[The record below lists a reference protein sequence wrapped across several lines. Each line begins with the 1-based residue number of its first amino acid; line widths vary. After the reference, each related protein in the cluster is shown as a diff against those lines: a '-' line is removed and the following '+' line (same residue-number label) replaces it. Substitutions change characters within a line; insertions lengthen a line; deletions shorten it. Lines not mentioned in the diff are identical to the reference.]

1 MKVSNFLI
9 YNLNHMSLARAQLK
23 EKEVSSSILD
33 LLAYFA
39 VMSIRLDFDTL
50 YSYLPIRTGHLVVKK
65 QLRSLIRQGKVQCI
79 DNLFGLKG
87 YKYTSQKRPQAHRA
101 ELLKKA
107 RRWSRLIR
115 LIPAVKSVVV
125 INSVAYGNVHSGSD
139 IDLFIVT
146 TPNRIFLTKGFLM
159 YFLKL
164 IKQLED
170 QQVSAGRFSLGMFV
184 TTKGVKL
191 EKDMM
196 KVNNPDLAPRMVTG
210 IPVYGADTW
219 YGILKNDPY
228 LRAHL
233 PNYIWPKTSIQIHG
247 SGTRLLDKLD
257 DIGYRRHLSHTAS
270 QPKTHHPDAFIRVR
284 PDIINL
290 HHKDATQHIAEKW
303 MSIRSNY

>member
-1 MKVSNFLI
+1 
-9 YNLNHMSLARAQLK
+9 MSIARAQLK
-23 EKEVSSSILD
+23 EKEVSRSIID

-39 VMSIRLDFDTL
+39 VMNIRIDFDTL

-87 YKYTSQKRPQAHRA
+87 HKYTSQKIPRA
-101 ELLKKA
+101 RRAALIKKA
-107 RRWSRLIR
+107 QRWSLLMRL
-115 LIPAVKSVVV
+115 LPAVKSIVV
-125 INSVAYGNVHSGSD
+125 INSVAYGNVHKDSD

-146 TPNRIFLTKGFLM
+146 SPNRIFLTKGFLM
-159 YFLKL
+159 YFLRL

-170 QQVSAGRFSLGMFV
+170 QQVSAGRFSLGMFM

-196 KVNNPDLAPRMVTG
+196 KVNNPDLAPRMITG

-219 YGILKNDPY
+219 YSILKNDPY
-228 LRAHL
+228 LQSQL
-233 PNYIWPKTSIQIHG
+233 PNYIWPKTSIRIHG
-247 SGTRLLDKLD
+247 SGIKLLDRLD

-290 HHKDATQHIAEKW
+290 HHKGTSAQIAEKW
-303 MSIRSNY
+303 QTIRSNY

>member
-1 MKVSNFLI
+1 
-9 YNLNHMSLARAQLK
+9 MSIARAQLK
-23 EKEVSSSILD
+23 EKEVSRSIID

-39 VMSIRLDFDTL
+39 VMNIRIDFDTL

-87 YKYTSQKRPQAHRA
+87 HKYTSQKIPRA
-101 ELLKKA
+101 RRAALIKKA
-107 RRWSRLIR
+107 QRWSLLMRL
-115 LIPAVKSVVV
+115 LPAVKSIVV
-125 INSVAYGNVHSGSD
+125 INSVAYGNVHKDSD

-146 TPNRIFLTKGFLM
+146 SPNRIFLTKGLLM

-170 QQVSAGRFSLGMFV
+170 QQVSAGRFSLGMFM

-196 KVNNPDLAPRMVTG
+196 KVNNPDLAPRMITG

-219 YGILKNDPY
+219 YSILKNDPY
-228 LRAHL
+228 LQAQL
-233 PNYIWPKTSIQIHG
+233 PNYIWPKTSIRIHG
-247 SGTRLLDKLD
+247 SGIKLLDRLD

-290 HHKDATQHIAEKW
+290 HHKGTSAQIAEKW
-303 MSIRSNY
+303 QTIRSNY

>member
-1 MKVSNFLI
+1 
-9 YNLNHMSLARAQLK
+9 MSIARAQLK
-23 EKEVSSSILD
+23 EKEVSRSIID

-39 VMSIRLDFDTL
+39 VMNIRIDFDTL

-87 YKYTSQKRPQAHRA
+87 YKYTSQKTPRA
-101 ELLKKA
+101 RRAALIKKA
-107 RRWSRLIR
+107 QRWSLLMRL
-115 LIPAVKSVVV
+115 LPAVKSIVV
-125 INSVAYGNVHSGSD
+125 INSVAYGNVHKDSD

-146 TPNRIFLTKGFLM
+146 SPNRIFLTKGFLM
-159 YFLKL
+159 YFLRL

-170 QQVSAGRFSLGMFV
+170 QQVSAGRFSLGMFM

-196 KVNNPDLAPRMVTG
+196 KVNNPDLAPRMITG

-219 YGILKNDPY
+219 YSILKNDPY
-228 LRAHL
+228 LQAQL
-233 PNYIWPKTSIQIHG
+233 PNYIWPKTSIRIHG
-247 SGTRLLDKLD
+247 SGIKLLDRLD

-290 HHKDATQHIAEKW
+290 HHKGTSAQIAEKW
-303 MSIRSNY
+303 QTIRSNY

>member
-1 MKVSNFLI
+1 
-9 YNLNHMSLARAQLK
+9 MSIARAQLK
-23 EKEVSSSILD
+23 EKEVSRSIID

-39 VMSIRLDFDTL
+39 VMNIRIDFDTL

-87 YKYTSQKRPQAHRA
+87 YKYTSQKIPRA
-101 ELLKKA
+101 RRAALIKKA
-107 RRWSRLIR
+107 QRWSLLMRL
-115 LIPAVKSVVV
+115 LPAVKSIVV
-125 INSVAYGNVHSGSD
+125 INSVAYGNVHKDSD

-146 TPNRIFLTKGFLM
+146 SPNRIFLTKGFLM
-159 YFLKL
+159 YFLRL

-170 QQVSAGRFSLGMFV
+170 QQVSAGRFSLGMFM

-196 KVNNPDLAPRMVTG
+196 KVNNPDLAPRMITG

-219 YGILKNDPY
+219 YSILKNDPY
-228 LRAHL
+228 LQAQL
-233 PNYIWPKTSIQIHG
+233 PNYIWPKTSIRIHG
-247 SGTRLLDKLD
+247 SGIKLLDRLD

-290 HHKDATQHIAEKW
+290 HHKGTSAQIAEKW
-303 MSIRSNY
+303 QTIRSNY

>member
-1 MKVSNFLI
+1 
-9 YNLNHMSLARAQLK
+9 MSIAQAQLK
-23 EKEVSSSILD
+23 EKQVSESILD

-39 VMSIRLDFDTL
+39 VMNIRLDFDTL
-50 YSYLPIRTGHLVVKK
+50 YSYLSIKTGHLVVKK
-65 QLRSLIRQGKVQCI
+65 QLRSLMRQGKVQCI

-87 YKYTSQKRPQAHRA
+87 YKYTSQKIPRAHRA
-101 ELLKKA
+101 ILLKKA
-107 RRWSRLIR
+107 RHWSRLIR
-115 LIPAVKSVVV
+115 LVPAVKSIVV

-146 TPNRIFLTKGFLM
+146 SPNRIFLTKGFLM

-196 KVNNPDLAPRMVTG
+196 KVNNPALAPQMITG
-210 IPVYGADTW
+210 IPVYGADIW

-228 LRAHL
+228 LQAHL
-233 PNYIWPKTSIQIHG
+233 PNYIWPKTSIRIHG
-247 SGTRLLDKLD
+247 SGIKLLDKLD

-290 HHKDATQHIAEKW
+290 HHKGTSAQIAERW
-303 MSIRSNY
+303 LSIRSNY

>member
-1 MKVSNFLI
+1 
-9 YNLNHMSLARAQLK
+9 MSIARAQLK
-23 EKEVSSSILD
+23 EKEVSRSIID

-39 VMSIRLDFDTL
+39 VMNIRIDFDTL

-87 YKYTSQKRPQAHRA
+87 HKYTSQKIPRA
-101 ELLKKA
+101 RRAALIKKA
-107 RRWSRLIR
+107 QRWSLLMRL
-115 LIPAVKSVVV
+115 LPAVKSIVV
-125 INSVAYGNVHSGSD
+125 INSVAYGNVHKDSD

-146 TPNRIFLTKGFLM
+146 SPNRIFLTKGFLM
-159 YFLKL
+159 YFLRL

-170 QQVSAGRFSLGMFV
+170 QQVSAGRFSLGMFM

-196 KVNNPDLAPRMVTG
+196 KVNNPDLAPRMITG

-219 YGILKNDPY
+219 YSILKNDPY
-228 LRAHL
+228 LQAQL
-233 PNYIWPKTSIQIHG
+233 PNYIWPKTSIRIHG
-247 SGTRLLDKLD
+247 SGIKLLDRLD

-290 HHKDATQHIAEKW
+290 HHKGTSAQIAEKW
-303 MSIRSNY
+303 QTIRSNY

>member
-1 MKVSNFLI
+1 
-9 YNLNHMSLARAQLK
+9 MSIAQAQLK
-23 EKEVSSSILD
+23 EKQVSESILD

-39 VMSIRLDFDTL
+39 VMNIRLDFDTL
-50 YSYLPIRTGHLVVKK
+50 YSYLSIKTGHLVVKK
-65 QLRSLIRQGKVQCI
+65 QLRSLMRQGKVQCI

-87 YKYTSQKRPQAHRA
+87 YKYTSQKISRAHRA
-101 ELLKKA
+101 ILLKKA
-107 RRWSRLIR
+107 RHWSRLIR
-115 LIPAVKSVVV
+115 LVPAVKSIVV
-125 INSVAYGNVHSGSD
+125 INSVAYGNVHKDSD

-146 TPNRIFLTKGFLM
+146 SPNRIFLTKGFLM

-196 KVNNPDLAPRMVTG
+196 KVNNPALAPQMITG
-210 IPVYGADTW
+210 IPVYGADIW

-228 LRAHL
+228 LQAHL
-233 PNYIWPKTSIQIHG
+233 PNYIWPKTSIRIHG
-247 SGTRLLDKLD
+247 SGIKLLDKLD
-257 DIGYRRHLSHTAS
+257 DIGYRRHLSHTSS

-290 HHKDATQHIAEKW
+290 HHKGTSAQIADKW
-303 MSIRSNY
+303 LSIRSNY

>member
-1 MKVSNFLI
+1 
-9 YNLNHMSLARAQLK
+9 MSIARAQLK
-23 EKEVSSSILD
+23 EKEVSSSVLD

-39 VMSIRLDFDTL
+39 VMNIRLDFDTL
-50 YSYLPIRTGHLVVKK
+50 YSYLPIKTGHLVVKK

-87 YKYTSQKRPQAHRA
+87 YKYTSQKIPRA
-101 ELLKKA
+101 RRAALIKKA
-107 RRWSRLIR
+107 QRWSLLMR
-115 LIPAVKSVVV
+115 LIPAVKSIVV
-125 INSVAYGNVHSGSD
+125 INSVAYGNVHKDSD

-146 TPNRIFLTKGFLM
+146 SPNRIFLTKGFLM

-196 KVNNPDLAPRMVTG
+196 KVNNPDLAPRMITG

-228 LRAHL
+228 MQAQL
-233 PNYIWPKTSIQIHG
+233 PNYIWPKTSIRIYG
-247 SGTRLLDKLD
+247 SGIKLLDKLD

-290 HHKDATQHIAEKW
+290 HHKGTSAQIAEKW
-303 MSIRSNY
+303 QTIRSNY

>member
-1 MKVSNFLI
+1 
-9 YNLNHMSLARAQLK
+9 MSIAQAQLK
-23 EKEVSSSILD
+23 EKQVSESILD

-39 VMSIRLDFDTL
+39 VMNIRLDFDTL
-50 YSYLPIRTGHLVVKK
+50 YSYLSIKTGHLVVKK
-65 QLRSLIRQGKVQCI
+65 QLRSLMRQGKVQCI

-87 YKYTSQKRPQAHRA
+87 YKYTSQKIPRAHRA
-101 ELLKKA
+101 ILLKKA
-107 RRWSRLIR
+107 RHWSRLIR
-115 LIPAVKSVVV
+115 LVPAVKSIVV
-125 INSVAYGNVHSGSD
+125 INSVAYGNVHKDSD

-146 TPNRIFLTKGFLM
+146 SPNRIFLTKGFLM

-196 KVNNPDLAPRMVTG
+196 KVNNPALAPQMITG
-210 IPVYGADTW
+210 IPVYGADIW

-228 LRAHL
+228 LQAHL
-233 PNYIWPKTSIQIHG
+233 PNYIWPKTSIRIHG
-247 SGTRLLDKLD
+247 SGIKLLDKLD

-290 HHKDATQHIAEKW
+290 HHKGTSAQIAERW
-303 MSIRSNY
+303 LSIRSNY

>member
-1 MKVSNFLI
+1 
-9 YNLNHMSLARAQLK
+9 
-23 EKEVSSSILD
+23 
-33 LLAYFA
+33 
-39 VMSIRLDFDTL
+39 
-50 YSYLPIRTGHLVVKK
+50 
-65 QLRSLIRQGKVQCI
+65 VQCI

-87 YKYTSQKRPQAHRA
+87 YKYTSQKIPRA
-101 ELLKKA
+101 RRAALIKKA
-107 RRWSRLIR
+107 QRWSLLMR
-115 LIPAVKSVVV
+115 LIPAVKSIVV
-125 INSVAYGNVHSGSD
+125 INSVAYGNVHKDSD

-146 TPNRIFLTKGFLM
+146 SPNRIFLTKGFLM

-196 KVNNPDLAPRMVTG
+196 KVNNPDLAPRMITG

-228 LRAHL
+228 MQAQL
-233 PNYIWPKTSIQIHG
+233 PNYIWPKTSIRIYG
-247 SGTRLLDKLD
+247 SGIKLLDKLD

-290 HHKDATQHIAEKW
+290 HHKGTSAQIAEKW
-303 MSIRSNY
+303 QTIRSNY

>member
-1 MKVSNFLI
+1 
-9 YNLNHMSLARAQLK
+9 MSIARAQLK
-23 EKEVSSSILD
+23 EKEVSSSVLD

-39 VMSIRLDFDTL
+39 VMNIRLDFDTL
-50 YSYLPIRTGHLVVKK
+50 YSYLPIKTGHLVVKK
-65 QLRSLIRQGKVQCI
+65 QLRSLMRQGKVQCI

-87 YKYTSQKRPQAHRA
+87 YKYTSQKIPRA
-101 ELLKKA
+101 RRAALIKKA
-107 RRWSRLIR
+107 QRWSLLMR
-115 LIPAVKSVVV
+115 LIPAVKSIVV
-125 INSVAYGNVHSGSD
+125 INSVAYGNVHKDSD

-146 TPNRIFLTKGFLM
+146 SPNRIFLTKGFLM

-196 KVNNPDLAPRMVTG
+196 KVNNPDLAPRMITG

-228 LRAHL
+228 LQAQL
-233 PNYIWPKTSIQIHG
+233 PNYIWPKTSIRIYG
-247 SGTRLLDKLD
+247 SGIKLLDKLD

-290 HHKDATQHIAEKW
+290 HHKGTSAQIAEKW
-303 MSIRSNY
+303 QTIRSNY

>member
-1 MKVSNFLI
+1 
-9 YNLNHMSLARAQLK
+9 MSIARAQLK
-23 EKEVSSSILD
+23 EKEVSSSVLD

-39 VMSIRLDFDTL
+39 VMNIRLDFDTL
-50 YSYLPIRTGHLVVKK
+50 YSYLPIKTGHLVVKK

-87 YKYTSQKRPQAHRA
+87 YKYTSQKIPRA
-101 ELLKKA
+101 RRAALIKKA
-107 RRWSRLIR
+107 QRWSLLMR
-115 LIPAVKSVVV
+115 LIPAVKSIVV
-125 INSVAYGNVHSGSD
+125 INSVAYGNVHKDSD

-146 TPNRIFLTKGFLM
+146 SPNRIFLTKGFLM

-196 KVNNPDLAPRMVTG
+196 KVNNPDLAPRMITG

-228 LRAHL
+228 LQAQL
-233 PNYIWPKTSIQIHG
+233 PNYIWPKTSIRIYG
-247 SGTRLLDKLD
+247 SGIKLLDKLD

-290 HHKDATQHIAEKW
+290 HHKGTSAQIAEKW
-303 MSIRSNY
+303 QTIRSNY

>member
-1 MKVSNFLI
+1 
-9 YNLNHMSLARAQLK
+9 MSIARAQLK
-23 EKEVSSSILD
+23 EKEVSRSIID

-39 VMSIRLDFDTL
+39 VMNIRIDFDTL

-87 YKYTSQKRPQAHRA
+87 YKYTSQKTPRA
-101 ELLKKA
+101 RRAALIKKA
-107 RRWSRLIR
+107 QRWSLLMRL
-115 LIPAVKSVVV
+115 LPAVKSIVV
-125 INSVAYGNVHSGSD
+125 INSVAYGNVHKDSD

-146 TPNRIFLTKGFLM
+146 SPNRIFLTKGFLM
-159 YFLKL
+159 YFLRL

-170 QQVSAGRFSLGMFV
+170 QQVSAGRFSLGMFI

-210 IPVYGADTW
+210 IPVYGADVW

-228 LRAHL
+228 LQAQL
-233 PNYIWPKTSIQIHG
+233 PNYIWPKTSIRIHG
-247 SGTRLLDKLD
+247 SGIKLLDKLD

-290 HHKDATQHIAEKW
+290 HHKGTSAQIAEKW
-303 MSIRSNY
+303 QTIRSNY

>member
-1 MKVSNFLI
+1 
-9 YNLNHMSLARAQLK
+9 MSIAQAQLK
-23 EKEVSSSILD
+23 EKQVSESILD

-39 VMSIRLDFDTL
+39 VMNIRLDFDML
-50 YSYLPIRTGHLVVKK
+50 YSYLSIKTGHLVVKK
-65 QLRSLIRQGKVQCI
+65 QLRSLMRQGKVQCI

-87 YKYTSQKRPQAHRA
+87 YKYTSQKIPRAHRA
-101 ELLKKA
+101 ILLKKA
-107 RRWSRLIR
+107 RHWSRLIR
-115 LIPAVKSVVV
+115 LVPAVKSIVV

-146 TPNRIFLTKGFLM
+146 SPNRIFLTKGFLM

-196 KVNNPDLAPRMVTG
+196 KVNNPALAPQMITG
-210 IPVYGADTW
+210 IPVYGADIW

-228 LRAHL
+228 LQAHL
-233 PNYIWPKTSIQIHG
+233 PNYIWPKTSIRIHG
-247 SGTRLLDKLD
+247 SGIKLLDKLD

-290 HHKDATQHIAEKW
+290 HHKGTSAQIAERW
-303 MSIRSNY
+303 LSIRSNY

>member
-1 MKVSNFLI
+1 
-9 YNLNHMSLARAQLK
+9 MSIASVQIK
-23 EKEVSSSILD
+23 EKEVSSSVLD

-87 YKYTSQKRPQAHRA
+87 YKYTSQKRPQARRA

-139 IDLFIVT
+139 IDLFIIT

-228 LRAHL
+228 LQAHL
-233 PNYIWPKTSIQIHG
+233 PNYIWPKTSIRIHG
-247 SGTRLLDKLD
+247 SGIKLLDKLD

>member
-1 MKVSNFLI
+1 
-9 YNLNHMSLARAQLK
+9 MSIAQAQLK
-23 EKEVSSSILD
+23 EKQVSESILD

-39 VMSIRLDFDTL
+39 VMNIRLDFDTL
-50 YSYLPIRTGHLVVKK
+50 YSYLSIKTGHLVVKK
-65 QLRSLIRQGKVQCI
+65 QLRSLMRQGKVQCI

-87 YKYTSQKRPQAHRA
+87 YKYTSQKIPRAHRA
-101 ELLKKA
+101 ILLKKA
-107 RRWSRLIR
+107 RHWSRLIR
-115 LIPAVKSVVV
+115 LVPAVKSIVV
-125 INSVAYGNVHSGSD
+125 INSVAYGNVHSDSD

-146 TPNRIFLTKGFLM
+146 SPNRIFLTKGFLM

-196 KVNNPDLAPRMVTG
+196 KVNNPALAPQMITG
-210 IPVYGADTW
+210 IPVYGADIW

-228 LRAHL
+228 LQAHL
-233 PNYIWPKTSIQIHG
+233 PNYIWPKTSIRIHG
-247 SGTRLLDKLD
+247 SGIKLLDKLD

-290 HHKDATQHIAEKW
+290 HHKGTSAQIAERW
-303 MSIRSNY
+303 LSIRSNY

>member
-1 MKVSNFLI
+1 
-9 YNLNHMSLARAQLK
+9 MSIARAQLK
-23 EKEVSSSILD
+23 EKEVSRSIID

-39 VMSIRLDFDTL
+39 VMNIRIDFDTL

-87 YKYTSQKRPQAHRA
+87 YKYTSQKIPRA
-101 ELLKKA
+101 RRAALIKKA
-107 RRWSRLIR
+107 QRWSLLMRL
-115 LIPAVKSVVV
+115 LPAVKSIVV
-125 INSVAYGNVHSGSD
+125 INSVAYGNVHKDSD

-146 TPNRIFLTKGFLM
+146 SPNRIFLTKGFLM
-159 YFLKL
+159 YFLRL

-170 QQVSAGRFSLGMFV
+170 QQVSAGRFSLGMFM

-196 KVNNPDLAPRMVTG
+196 KVNNPDLAPRMITG

-228 LRAHL
+228 LQAQL
-233 PNYIWPKTSIQIHG
+233 PNYIWPKTSIRIHG
-247 SGTRLLDKLD
+247 SGIKLLDRLD

-290 HHKDATQHIAEKW
+290 HHKGTSAQIAEKW
-303 MSIRSNY
+303 QTIRSNY

>member
-1 MKVSNFLI
+1 
-9 YNLNHMSLARAQLK
+9 MSIAQAQLK
-23 EKEVSSSILD
+23 EKQVSESILN

-39 VMSIRLDFDTL
+39 VMNIRLDFDTL
-50 YSYLPIRTGHLVVKK
+50 YSYLSIKTGHLVVKK
-65 QLRSLIRQGKVQCI
+65 QLRSLMRQGKVQCI

-87 YKYTSQKRPQAHRA
+87 YKYTSQKIPRAHRA
-101 ELLKKA
+101 ILLKKA
-107 RRWSRLIR
+107 RHWSRLIR
-115 LIPAVKSVVV
+115 LVPAVKSIVV
-125 INSVAYGNVHSGSD
+125 INSVAYGNVHKDSD

-146 TPNRIFLTKGFLM
+146 SPNRIFLTKGFLM

-196 KVNNPDLAPRMVTG
+196 KVNNPALAPQMITG
-210 IPVYGADTW
+210 IPVYGADIW

-228 LRAHL
+228 LQAHL
-233 PNYIWPKTSIQIHG
+233 PNYIWPKTSIRIHG
-247 SGTRLLDKLD
+247 SGIKLLDKLD

-290 HHKDATQHIAEKW
+290 HHKGTSAQIAERW
-303 MSIRSNY
+303 LSIRSNY